1 MFEFGGTYAI
11 STNVVSIMEN
21 MGMSY
26 QSPTYEEYMNYWK
39 NRTTLEHKN
48 LILV

>member
-11 STNVVSIMEN
+11 STNVVLIMEN

-26 QSPTYEEYMNYWK
+26 QSPTYEEVYEL
-39 NRTTLEHKN
+39 LEK
-48 LILV
+48 